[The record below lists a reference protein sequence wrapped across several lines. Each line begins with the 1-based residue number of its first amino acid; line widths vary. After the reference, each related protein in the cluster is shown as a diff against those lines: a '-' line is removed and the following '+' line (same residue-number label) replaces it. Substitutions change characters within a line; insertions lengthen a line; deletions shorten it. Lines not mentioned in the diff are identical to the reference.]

1 MLLLYYRADSVHQ
14 ITSLN
19 VICKATLS
27 KKSAFYTFAHLN
39 RRLYN
44 PEIAKGDF

>member
-27 KKSAFYTFAHLN
+27 KKSAIYRFTPLHIQ
-39 RRLYN
+39 RTMS
-44 PEIAKGDF
+44 